1 MYLNFKGE
9 FDLGM
14 SKKTKKS
21 IKSRK
26 PEKNNRKNRI
36 EKKNRSNQL
45 KLKKKPADSVR
56 FYK

>member
-36 EKKNRSNQL
+36 EKKN
-45 KLKKKPADSVR
+45 
-56 FYK
+56 